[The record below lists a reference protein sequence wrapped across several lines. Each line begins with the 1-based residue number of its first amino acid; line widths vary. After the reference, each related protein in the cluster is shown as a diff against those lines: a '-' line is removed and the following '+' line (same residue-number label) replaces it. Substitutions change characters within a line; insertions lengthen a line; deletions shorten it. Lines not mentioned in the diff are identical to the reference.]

1 MLHAVESLLGHTRT
15 FQLRVPG
22 PTAIDAIVLLTPL
35 DASPP
40 RMSVGSVWL
49 RFAALACLLVLLPFT
64 AWGAANDTA
73 GNESEPLQE
82 VKDERYKVLI
92 TVFGMK
98 RLGALERLLRSL
110 ESANYN
116 GIWERA
122 QLSLTVRMDKY
133 DGPFSQEIKA
143 MVRGFHF
150 SQGNYTVVWNKF
162 NRGLKRN
169 IMSVYEGQGN
179 PQDKEFLVLLED
191 DLELSPLWCHWLCDA
206 IDAYYLSGQASQ
218 LINGI
223 SLYSPYW
230 EEVTEDW
237 FDTPRKLV
245 EAGAAVGPYVLSF
258 PCSWGAMYDAPN
270 WAAFRDWQRSVD
282 ATDPRFPLHSDT
294 NIWPMQHSWKKYMIL
309 WMFLKKKAMVYPNLP
324 NRLQFCTNRV
334 GEDGVNQLFP
344 DMFRLRYSFPLL
356 LPARLSRAELTRL
369 TRYHANGTLPLLA
382 ELPYFNSRFQHEGA
396 VSQVLQRPGSFD
408 LLHIKLNRISR
419 GYGMTG
425 GVGDEEWETDTWTYS
440 RVFNEVEFTTLSKH
454 LVTIEITAALRSKD
468 SA

>member
-1 MLHAVESLLGHTRT
+1 MLWNLFWGIQGHSNS
-15 FQLRVPG
+15 
-22 PTAIDAIVLLTPL
+22 DAIVLLTPL

-49 RFAALACLLVLLPFT
+49 RFAALAYLLVLLPFT
-64 AWGAANDTA
+64 AWRAANDTA

-82 VKDERYKVLI
+82 VEDERYKVLI

-116 GIWERA
+116 ALTHCAHGQVRRA
-122 QLSLTVRMDKY
+122 LLARNQV
-133 DGPFSQEIKA
+133 A

-150 SQGNYTVVWNKF
+150 SQGNYTVVWNTV

-230 EEVTEDW
+230 EEVTEEW

-396 VSQVLQRPGSFD
+396 VSQVLQRPGSTD
-408 LLHIKLNRISR
+408 LLHVKLNRISR

-425 GVGDEEWETDTWTYS
+425 GVGDEEGRQRGVTKPETDTWIG
-440 RVFNEVEFTTLSKH
+440 R
-454 LVTIEITAALRSKD
+454 
-468 SA
+468 